1 MSFDTAFEMFGIPGI
16 ILFGF
21 GILGYKF
28 HQKYSIELA
37 SYDFLNK
44 NISTKTLDNIWEEG
58 NNIDEEHYNSYNYG
72 KNKRIN
78 NKSVWQINIPKNE
91 NGSLYIYRNFTELPS
106 EFDNGKYF
114 FRIYVNNLLDDT
126 TIKFQ
131 KKRYYGKSNEWKC
144 TEYKFIY
151 EEEICKNGVHYFEPY
166 SSINET
172 EGDGDDKKTITKEQL
187 GIFIKPGTDS
197 NIDNLIIEEA
207 YIGEKCWKINL
218 LPYLSN
224 KYYLLIK
231 QKVE

>member
-1 MSFDTAFEMFGIPGI
+1 MSLDSAFEIFGIPGI
-16 ILFGF
+16 VLFGV
-21 GILGYKF
+21 GSLAYYF

-44 NISTKTLDNIWEEG
+44 NVATKTLNNIWEEG
-58 NNIDEEHYNSYNYG
+58 NNIGEDHYNSYNYG
-72 KNKRIN
+72 KSKKIN
-78 NKSVWQINIPKNE
+78 NQSVWNINIPQNE

-106 EFDNGKYF
+106 DLDNGKYF
-114 FRIYVNNLLDDT
+114 FRISVKNLSDDT
-126 TIKFQ
+126 IIKFQ
-131 KKRYYGKSNEWKC
+131 KKRYYGKLDEWNC
-144 TEYKFIY
+144 TKYKFIY
-151 EEEICKNGVHYFEPY
+151 EEEICKNGVHYFEPNT
-166 SSINET
+166 SINEI
-172 EGDGDDKKTITKEQL
+172 EGDGDDKQTITKEQL

-231 QKVE
+231 PKAE